1 MKNKINFAEDKSF
14 RRGEL
19 YLADM
24 RGLSNQGKTEML
36 MVVMQND
43 PGFLSVPTVSVFP
56 WPVKILEAEQQ
67 GKRFC
72 SCGEIVLV
80 NGDPMVLD
88 KKRIRKY
95 AGTLKDSHM
104 LHNAL
109 NRANYSGGLSK
120 LIRFFTN
127 LLSEGV

>member
-1 MKNKINFAEDKSF
+1 MKNKNNFAEDRSF

-36 MVVMQND
+36 VVVRQND

-56 WPVKILEAEQQ
+56 WPVKNLEAERQ
-67 GKRFC
+67 GKQSC
-72 SCGEIVLV
+72 SCGETVLV

-95 AGTLKDSHM
+95 AGTLKDNQM
-104 LHNAL
+104 NAVMEMF
-109 NRANYSGGLSK
+109 RKKMGWP
-120 LIRFFTN
+120 
-127 LLSEGV
+127 EGYDPEGEVESP

>member
-1 MKNKINFAEDKSF
+1 MKNKNSFAEDRSF

-24 RGLSNQGKTEML
+24 RGLSNQGKTEIL
-36 MVVMQND
+36 VVIMQND

-56 WPVKILEAEQQ
+56 WPVKNLEAERQ
-67 GKRFC
+67 GKQSC
-72 SCGEIVLV
+72 SCGETVLV

-95 AGTLKDSHM
+95 AGTLKDSQM
-104 LHNAL
+104 NAVMEAF
-109 NRANYSGGLSK
+109 RKKMGWPEDYDPAG
-120 LIRFFTN
+120 
-127 LLSEGV
+127 EEEAP

>member
-1 MKNKINFAEDKSF
+1 MKNIINFAEDKSF

-24 RGLSNQGKTEML
+24 RGLSNQDKTEIL
-36 MVVMQND
+36 VVIMQND

-56 WPVKILEAEQQ
+56 WPVKILEAERQ
-67 GKRFC
+67 GKQSC
-72 SCGEIVLV
+72 SCGETVLV

-95 AGTLKDSHM
+95 AGALKDNQM
-104 LHNAL
+104 NAVMEVF
-109 NRANYSGGLSK
+109 RKKMGWPEDYDPAG
-120 LIRFFTN
+120 
-127 LLSEGV
+127 EVEAP

>member
-1 MKNKINFAEDKSF
+1 MKNKNNFAEDRSF

-24 RGLSNQGKTEML
+24 RGLSNQDKTEIL
-36 MVVMQND
+36 VVIMQND

-56 WPVKILEAEQQ
+56 WPVKNLEAERQ
-67 GKRFC
+67 GKQSC
-72 SCGEIVLV
+72 SCGETVLV

-95 AGTLKDSHM
+95 AGTLKDSQM
-104 LHNAL
+104 NAVMEAF
-109 NRANYSGGLSK
+109 RKKMGWPEDFDPAG
-120 LIRFFTN
+120 
-127 LLSEGV
+127 EVEAP

>member
-1 MKNKINFAEDKSF
+1 MKNKNSFAEDRSF

-36 MVVMQND
+36 VVVMQND

-67 GKRFC
+67 GKRPC
-72 SCGEIVLV
+72 SCGETVLV

-95 AGTLKDSHM
+95 AGALKDNQM
-104 LHNAL
+104 NAVMEVF
-109 NRANYSGGLSK
+109 RKKMGWPEDFDPAG
-120 LIRFFTN
+120 
-127 LLSEGV
+127 EVEAP

>member
-24 RGLSNQGKTEML
+24 RGLSNQDKTEIL
-36 MVVMQND
+36 VVIMQND

-56 WPVKILEAEQQ
+56 WPVKILEAERQ
-67 GKRFC
+67 GKQSC
-72 SCGEIVLV
+72 SCGETVLV

-95 AGTLKDSHM
+95 AGALKDNQM
-104 LHNAL
+104 NAVMEVF
-109 NRANYSGGLSK
+109 RKKMGWPEDYDPAG
-120 LIRFFTN
+120 
-127 LLSEGV
+127 EVEAP

>member
-24 RGLSNQGKTEML
+24 RGLSNQGKTEIL
-36 MVVMQND
+36 VVIMQND

-56 WPVKILEAEQQ
+56 WPVKILEAERQ
-67 GKRFC
+67 GKQSC
-72 SCGEIVLV
+72 SCGETVLV

-95 AGTLKDSHM
+95 AGALKDNQM
-104 LHNAL
+104 NAVMEMF
-109 NRANYSGGLSK
+109 RKKMGWPEDYDPAG
-120 LIRFFTN
+120 
-127 LLSEGV
+127 EVEAP

>member
-1 MKNKINFAEDKSF
+1 MKNKNNFAEDRSF

-24 RGLSNQGKTEML
+24 RGLSNQDKTEIL
-36 MVVMQND
+36 VVIMQND

-67 GKRFC
+67 KKRPC
-72 SCGEIVLV
+72 SCGETVLV

-88 KKRIRKY
+88 I
-95 AGTLKDSHM
+95 GT
-104 LHNAL
+104 
-109 NRANYSGGLSK
+109 
-120 LIRFFTN
+120 
-127 LLSEGV
+127 

>member
-36 MVVMQND
+36 VVVMQND

-67 GKRFC
+67 EKRPC
-72 SCGEIVLV
+72 SCGGTVLG

-88 KKRIRKY
+88 NSD
-95 AGTLKDSHM
+95 ALTLTVGMEDGEDFAIVPI
-104 LHNAL
+104 L
-109 NRANYSGGLSK
+109 
-120 LIRFFTN
+120 TQV
-127 LLSEGV
+127 E

>member
-24 RGLSNQGKTEML
+24 RGLSNQDKTEIL
-36 MVVMQND
+36 VVIMQND

-56 WPVKILEAEQQ
+56 WPVKNLEAERQ
-67 GKRFC
+67 GKQTC
-72 SCGEIVLV
+72 SCGETVLV

-95 AGTLKDSHM
+95 AGTLKDNQM
-104 LHNAL
+104 NAVMEVF
-109 NRANYSGGLSK
+109 RKKMGWPEDFDPAG
-120 LIRFFTN
+120 
-127 LLSEGV
+127 EVEAP

>member
-1 MKNKINFAEDKSF
+1 MKNKNSFAEDRSF

-24 RGLSNQGKTEML
+24 RGLSNQDKTEIL
-36 MVVMQND
+36 VVIMQND

-56 WPVKILEAEQQ
+56 WPVKNLEAERQ
-67 GKRFC
+67 GKQSC
-72 SCGEIVLV
+72 SCGETVLV

-95 AGTLKDSHM
+95 AGALKDNQM
-104 LHNAL
+104 NAVMEVF
-109 NRANYSGGLSK
+109 RKKMGWPEDYDPAG
-120 LIRFFTN
+120 
-127 LLSEGV
+127 EVEAP

>member
-1 MKNKINFAEDKSF
+1 MKNKNNFAEDGSF

-24 RGLSNQGKTEML
+24 RGLSNQGKTEIL
-36 MVVMQND
+36 VVVMQND

-56 WPVKILEAEQQ
+56 WPVKNLEAERQ
-67 GKRFC
+67 GKQSC
-72 SCGEIVLV
+72 SCGETVFV

-95 AGTLKDSHM
+95 AGTLKDNQM
-104 LHNAL
+104 NAVMEAF
-109 NRANYSGGLSK
+109 RKKMGWPEDYDPAG
-120 LIRFFTN
+120 
-127 LLSEGV
+127 EVEAP